1 MDYIVNPI
9 GRLIVWTFDNILVPI
24 GDLGAVNPNTI
35 FIILGFVG
43 LFYWLYSQHKYN
55 KKAESEGAL
64 K

>member
-1 MDYIVNPI
+1 MDYIVNPL

-24 GDLGAVNPNTI
+24 GDLGAANPNNI
-35 FIILGFVG
+35 FIVIGFVG